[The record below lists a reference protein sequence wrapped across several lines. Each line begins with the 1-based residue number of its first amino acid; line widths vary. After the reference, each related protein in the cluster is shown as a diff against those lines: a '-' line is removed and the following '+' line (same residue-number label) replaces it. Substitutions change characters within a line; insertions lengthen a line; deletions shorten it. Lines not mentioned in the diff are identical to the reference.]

1 MWYMLFGL
9 GLWLLC
15 GYIGVAW
22 FHKYLKEECGCDDA
36 DVERRIPKVYIL
48 TGPTA
53 LAATVLTIRHFRK
66 GE

>member
-22 FHKYLKEECGCDDA
+22 WYKYIEKEFQAKSELPFMYIFLGPAALITTIYVMYFYKDD
-36 DVERRIPKVYIL
+36 EQ
-48 TGPTA
+48 
-53 LAATVLTIRHFRK
+53 K